1 MSSSCVGSFV
11 AKEWKPLELLSGNS
25 GNKYVIILL
34 NQPFDKQEKLK
45 VLWKNAVLRV
55 AVDGGT
61 KHLYNLTEDHMAN
74 CIPHLIT
81 GDFDS
86 LDFSLQEFYRKKG
99 SQIIHTFDQ
108 DETDFTKSIR
118 ESIKFLEQKNISAD
132 SFLIVCRN
140 GGRMDH
146 VLSNLNT
153 LYLAKDITC
162 LPVFLFSG
170 YSILWLLDE
179 GQHKIHVP
187 TSVHHLHCGLI
198 PLGEPCQRVTTTGLK
213 WNLRNDRLNFGGLI
227 STSNTYSGLEV
238 VTVKNRKETL
248 VDYGH

>member
-1 MSSSCVGSFV
+1 
-11 AKEWKPLELLSGNS
+11 
-25 GNKYVIILL
+25 
-34 NQPFDKQEKLK
+34 
-45 VLWKNAVLRV
+45 
-55 AVDGGT
+55 
-61 KHLYNLTEDHMAN
+61 MAN

-99 SQIIHTFDQ
+99 SQIIHTPDQ
-108 DETDFTKSIR
+108 NETDFTKSLR
-118 ESIKFLEQKNISAD
+118 ESTNFLREKNISAD

-146 VLSNLNT
+146 ILSNLNT
-153 LYLAKDITC
+153 LYLAKNITC

-170 YSILWLLDE
+170 DSIIWLLDE

-187 TSVHHLHCGLI
+187 PSVHHLHCGLI
-198 PLGEPCQRVTTTGLK
+198 PLGEPCHHVTTTGLK

-227 STSNTYSGLEV
+227 CTSNTFSGLEV
-238 VTVKNRKETL
+238 VTVETERKLLWTMGTEE
-248 VDYGH
+248 